1 MKRSVGNTKL
11 MESANTT
18 KEKLRNKSVTIHI
31 DSRVQ
36 PSSKIWFSFSMQKPY
51 QLKEIYIYIY
61 RHTLHIVEHTIRK

>member
-36 PSSKIWFSFSMQKPY
+36 PSSKI
-51 QLKEIYIYIY
+51 
-61 RHTLHIVEHTIRK
+61 

>member
-1 MKRSVGNTKL
+1 MKRFGNTKL

-18 KEKLRNKSVTIHI
+18 KEKLRNKSVTVHI

-51 QLKEIYIYIY
+51 QLKENIYIYIY
-61 RHTLHIVEHTIRK
+61 IYIDTQCT